1 MNETKPY
8 IRLENVTKQY
18 RSSAVKYS
26 ALRGI
31 NLNIYKREFVA
42 IMGPSGSGKSTLLYQ
57 LGLIDQPT
65 GGKLFIEEQDTVQF
79 HQKERDRFRLYEFG
93 FVFQDYA
100 LLPELSASEN
110 IMVPLMMKGSSK
122 KDAQKVAYEVL
133 ERFGL
138 TNKINNLPSQ
148 LSGGEQ
154 QRVSVARA
162 IAHKPKLLFAD
173 EPTAN
178 LDSDKSRQ
186 LIELFINLNKA
197 GQTIV
202 MVTHELEY
210 GKMAERIIH
219 IKDGLLNEKPES
231 KPLVKKRNPKP

>member
-1 MNETKPY
+1 MVKSYFNGDLETK
-8 IRLENVTKQY
+8 
-18 RSSAVKYS
+18 

-31 NLNIYKREFVA
+31 DIEVKKGEFVA

-57 LGLIDQPT
+57 LGLIDRPT
-65 GGKLFIEEQDTVQF
+65 SGKIFIEEEDVGSF
-79 HQKERDRFRLYEFG
+79 HQKDRDRFRLYEFG

-100 LLPELSASEN
+100 LIPELGAAEN
-110 IMVPLMMKGSSK
+110 IMMPLMMKGSSK
-122 KDAQKVAYEVL
+122 KDAEKIAMEIL

-138 TNKINNLPSQ
+138 SNRFRNLPSQ

-162 IAHKPKLLFAD
+162 IAHKPKILFAD

-178 LDSDKSRQ
+178 LDSEKSTQ
-186 LIELFINLNKA
+186 LVDLLLELNKE

-210 GKMAERIIH
+210 GKLAQRIIH
-219 IKDGLLNEKPES
+219 VKDGVLT
-231 KPLVKKRNPKP
+231 KK